1 MVKRFALRAARIQAG
16 LGHAEVAKKLGVN
29 PATLTRWES
38 GYQSPPAKTAVRICE
53 LYGLGFDEIDW
64 EGGKTCFIKQ

>member
-29 PATLTRWES
+29 PATLTRWEN
-38 GYQSPPAKTAVRICE
+38 GYQSPP
-53 LYGLGFDEIDW
+53 